1 VCICQAAFSSII
13 INYCRYYRNR
23 FHLKLHY
30 KFTWHWLISSVH
42 TGTIVQRSIFA
53 IVYVIGFYASNRFEN
68 VQRMTAYTLFGRV
81 VIRKEACSLYH
92 QCLAIFILIEQRQ
105 ILHEMN
111 IINRS
116 SHEHSVRCY
125 YVEKAFVELSDKRK

>member
-1 VCICQAAFSSII
+1 
-13 INYCRYYRNR
+13 
-23 FHLKLHY
+23 
-30 KFTWHWLISSVH
+30 
-42 TGTIVQRSIFA
+42 
-53 IVYVIGFYASNRFEN
+53 
-68 VQRMTAYTLFGRV
+68 MTAYTLFGRV

-125 YVEKAFVELSDKRK
+125 YVEKAFVELSDKRKWFATGLQCLLQEHDVQCMFNVLYTHCTSYSGM